1 MLPGKASKIE
11 AFETYWLQH
20 LQHLAPKESAIEKLK
35 ILVVDDSN
43 TNVLMMKMLLSTM
56 GHDVVTASDGLLGI
70 EAFRQEDPEVILM
83 DVMMPNMD
91 GIESARRI
99 REISAVVPIIF
110 LSAATDTGLMEQALQ
125 LGSDYI
131 TKPIQMPQ
139 LLDKLNAHFRT
150 ILAYREVLAQKKEV
164 EQLHA
169 RLVDENTIASH
180 VLTRM
185 LSGFQPPSDILKYT
199 VIPSGMF
206 SGDIVLVG
214 ATPSGKLNI
223 LLADAIGH
231 GLPAAF
237 SLMPIV
243 PAFHAMTKKGFPLE
257 DILYEINHTLK
268 NVLPIGQFVA
278 ASAAALDWDT
288 GICKM
293 WVGGNPGLMLL
304 SGSHL
309 RNLPSTH
316 LALGIT
322 DDQNKEEFVCE
333 PVQLQQGDRLIFAS
347 DGLVEAWDE
356 NVKDPEGTLEEFIL
370 ACPPEE
376 IFDKVLTVWKRYHQH
391 DDASLAVLHMTG
403 KPYAEKPLGVTI
415 AKPVEHARIA
425 LDLNAGQLAK
435 PEIFTMILDTAQQ
448 MGIVDKTDSQFGVVF
463 SELFNNAL
471 DHGILGL
478 SSETKYAAA
487 DGFDNYIRLKESR
500 LASLVEGRMSVQ
512 IEATEFSGKA
522 ATLLRIVDS
531 GPGFDQTLLRTTSES
546 AIKATAGRG
555 FNLVQGICLQVTYTG
570 TGNDVTAYIPK
581 PQ

>member
-1 MLPGKASKIE
+1 MREQYRETKVESGDALP
-11 AFETYWLQH
+11 FCPFPRET
-20 LQHLAPKESAIEKLK
+20 AIEKLK
-35 ILVVDDSN
+35 ILVVDDSS
-43 TNVLMMKMLLSTM
+43 TNVLMMKMLLGNM
-56 GHDVVTASDGLLGI
+56 GHEVVTASDGLLGI
-70 EAFRQEDPEVILM
+70 ETFRQEDPEVILM

-110 LSAATDTGLMEQALQ
+110 LSAATDSGLMEQALR

-185 LSGFQPPSDILKYT
+185 LSGFQPPSEILQYT

-278 ASAAALDWDT
+278 ATAAALDWDT
-288 GICKM
+288 GLCKT
-293 WVGGNPGLMLL
+293 WVGANPGLMLL
-304 SGSHL
+304 SGSRL
-309 RNLPSTH
+309 SSLPSTH

-322 DDQNKEEFVCE
+322 DDRNKEEFVCE
-333 PVQLQQGDRLIFAS
+333 TVQLKPGDRLIFAS
-347 DGLVEAWDE
+347 DGLVEAWDD
-356 NVKDPEGTLEEFIL
+356 NVKRQEGTLEEFIL
-370 ACPPEE
+370 ACSPAE

-391 DDASLAVLHMTG
+391 DDASLAVLHMTDRPTGG
-403 KPYAEKPLGVTI
+403 KSPGDTVTR
-415 AKPVEHARIA
+415 PVEHARIT

-435 PEIFTMILDTAQQ
+435 PEIFNMVLDAAQQ

-487 DGFDNYIRLKESR
+487 DGFDDYIRLKQAR
-500 LASLVEGRMSVQ
+500 LASLTEGRMSVQ
-512 IEATEFSGKA
+512 IEATEFSGKP

-531 GPGFDQTLLRTTSES
+531 GPGFDQTLLRAATES
-546 AIKATAGRG
+546 VVKATAGRG
-555 FNLVQGICLQVTYTG
+555 CNLVQSISLQVTYAG
-570 TGNDVTAYIPK
+570 SGNDVTAYIPR
-581 PQ
+581 PE

>member
-1 MLPGKASKIE
+1 M
-11 AFETYWLQH
+11 QH
-20 LQHLAPKESAIEKLK
+20 RSPKEYAIEKLK
-35 ILVVDDSN
+35 ILVIDDSQA
-43 TNVLMMKMLLSTM
+43 TVLMMKMLLGTM

-70 EAFRQEDPEVILM
+70 EAFRRENPEVILM
-83 DVMMPNMD
+83 DVTMPNMD

-110 LSAATDTGLMEQALQ
+110 LSAATDTGLMEQALR

-139 LLDKLNAHFRT
+139 LLDKLKAHFRT

-169 RLVDENTIASH
+169 QLVEENTIASH

-185 LSGFQPPSDILKYT
+185 LSGFQPPGEILQYT

-231 GLPAAF
+231 GLSAAF

-268 NVLPIGQFVA
+268 NILPIGQFVA
-278 ASAAALDWDT
+278 VSAAALDWDT
-288 GICKM
+288 GICKV

-304 SGSHL
+304 SGSRL

-322 DDQNKEEFVCE
+322 DDRNKAEFVCE
-333 PVQLQQGDRLIFAS
+333 PVQLLQGDRLIFAS
-347 DGLVEAWDE
+347 DGLVEAWDD
-356 NVKDPEGTLEEFIL
+356 NVQDREGRLDEFIL
-370 ACPPEE
+370 ACPPNE
-376 IFDKVLTVWKRYHQH
+376 IFDRVLTVWKRYHQH
-391 DDASLAVLHMTG
+391 DDASLAVLHMTAG
-403 KPYAEKPLGVTI
+403 TGAATPRGETI
-415 AKPVEHARIA
+415 AKTAGHARIA
-425 LDLNAGQLAK
+425 LDLNANQLAK
-435 PEIFTMILDTAQQ
+435 PELFNLILDSAQQ
-448 MGIVDKTDSQFGVVF
+448 MGIVEKTDSQFGLVF

-478 SSETKYAAA
+478 SSETKYASA
-487 DGFDNYIRLKESR
+487 DGFNQYIRMKEAR
-500 LASLVEGRMSVQ
+500 LATLADGHLSVQ
-512 IEATEFSGKA
+512 IEATEFSGKP

-531 GPGFDQTLLRTTSES
+531 GPGFDQTLLHTTTET
-546 AIKATAGRG
+546 AMKVTAGRG
-555 FNLVQGICLQVTYTG
+555 FNLVQSICLQVTYAG
-570 TGNDVTAYIPK
+570 TGNDVTAYVPR
-581 PQ
+581 PE